1 MFMKILSLVTDV
13 IYDLCAALGALF
25 FSLMAISIIVL
36 LCLLTLILLPAVLIY
51 GTILLLWDKYAESDS
66 PDDN

>member
-13 IYDLCAALGALF
+13 MYDLCAALGALF
-25 FSLMAISIIVL
+25 FSLMVISIIVL
-36 LCLLTLILLPAVLIY
+36 LCLLALILLPAVLIY